1 MKLLYFSEQAFN
13 NLYDH
18 IESNREEYKRNTNW
32 LKDYFGQEQY
42 LYESN
47 IEYPDFELINTGD
60 KTEDDYTNTV
70 TVYRSLGTILTP
82 KQACNKFMW
91 TYLSHD
97 KFWEYTRGRWPIEKG
112 AAIETRYFCSDSRRA
127 LTLNSISRLWWYGY
141 LTYDEDNGDNPFERT
156 KLLLEYTDLCQNL
169 IQHEYSMNK
178 TITLGILDGIHCYF
192 KDGGLY
198 NVEQERALIKY
209 INRYGAVTS
218 LDLYE
223 RDEIEKLTYE
233 FLTK

>member
-1 MKLLYFSEQAFN
+1 MKLLYLSEQAFN
-13 NLYDH
+13 KLFDYID
-18 IESNREEYKRNTNW
+18 SNSDKYKLNSAW
-32 LKDYFGQEQY
+32 ISQFFGAETY
-42 LYESN
+42 LYESS
-47 IEYPDFELINTGD
+47 IEYPDFELINTGN

-70 TVYRSLGTILTP
+70 TIYKSLGKIITP
-82 KQACNKFMW
+82 KQACNKYMW

-97 KFWEYTRGRWPIEKG
+97 KFWEYTRGRWPVEKG

-141 LTYDEDNGDNPFERT
+141 LTYDEENSDNPFERT

-178 TITLGILDGIHCYF
+178 TITLGILDGIHKYF
-192 KDGGLY
+192 NDGGTY
-198 NVEQERALIKY
+198 NVEQERSLIKY

-218 LDLYE
+218 LDLFD
-223 RDEIEKLTYE
+223 RDEMANKTYDYM
-233 FLTK
+233 KK